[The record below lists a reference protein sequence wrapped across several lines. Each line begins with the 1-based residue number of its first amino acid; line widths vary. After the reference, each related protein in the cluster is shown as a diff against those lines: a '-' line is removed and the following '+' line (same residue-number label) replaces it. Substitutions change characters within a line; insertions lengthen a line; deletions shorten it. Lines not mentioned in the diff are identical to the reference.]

1 MTGKAYKVNLENV
14 FEGPLDLLI
23 HLIKKNDV
31 DIYDIPIASITRQYL
46 QYVELLELLDVD
58 FAGDFIIMASSLIH
72 IKSRMLLPVHES
84 EYDEEEE
91 EDPRL
96 EITRP
101 LLEYIQMKSAAEK
114 LAERNLL
121 GEQIFTRQT
130 QSAELLSDF
139 DQDDQLIKIG
149 LFELIDAFQTILQK
163 VSPKH
168 QVDLTTEKMS
178 VKDKISELVDIFIKH
193 DSIIFEELFQS
204 TSGKS
209 EIIITFLALLEM
221 IKIGLVRVVQ
231 HAQSGI
237 IRLFY
242 I

>member
-1 MTGKAYKVNLENV
+1 MTGRAYKVNLENV

-46 QYVELLELLDVD
+46 QYLELLKLMDVN
-58 FAGDFIIMASSLIH
+58 FAGDFIIMASSLIY

-84 EYDEEEE
+84 EYDEEE

-114 LAERNLL
+114 LGERNLL
-121 GEQIFTRQT
+121 GEQIFIRQM
-130 QSAELLSDF
+130 QSTDLLSDF
-139 DQDDQLIKIG
+139 DQDDQLVKIG

-178 VKDKISELVDIFIKH
+178 VKDKISELVDIFIKN

-204 TSGKS
+204 SPEKG

-221 IKIGLVRVVQ
+221 IKLSLVRVVQ

>member
-1 MTGKAYKVNLENV
+1 MTGRAYKVNLENV

-58 FAGDFIIMASSLIH
+58 YAGDFIIMASSLIH

-84 EYDEEEE
+84 EYDEEE
-91 EDPRL
+91 DPRL

-114 LAERNLL
+114 LGERNLL
-121 GEQIFTRQT
+121 GEQIFIRQM
-130 QSAELLSDF
+130 QSTDLLSDL
-139 DQDDQLIKIG
+139 DQDDQMIKIG

-204 TSGKS
+204 SPEKG

-221 IKIGLVRVVQ
+221 IKLSLVRVVQ

>member
-1 MTGKAYKVNLENV
+1 M
-14 FEGPLDLLI
+14 
-23 HLIKKNDV
+23 

-84 EYDEEEE
+84 EYDEEEG
-91 EDPRL
+91 DPRL

-114 LAERNLL
+114 LAERDLL

-130 QSAELLSDF
+130 QSADLISDF
-139 DQDDQLIKIG
+139 GQDDQLIKIG

>member
-1 MTGKAYKVNLENV
+1 MTGKAYKVNLENI

-31 DIYDIPIASITRQYL
+31 DIYDIPIASITHQYL

-84 EYDEEEE
+84 EYDEDE

-130 QSAELLSDF
+130 QSADLLSDF
-139 DQDDQLIKIG
+139 DQNDQLIKIG

-178 VKDKISELVDIFIKH
+178 VKDKISELADFFIKH
-193 DSIIFEELFQS
+193 DSIIFEELFHS

-221 IKIGLVRVVQ
+221 IKLGLVRVVQ
-231 HAQSGI
+231 HAQSSI

>member
-1 MTGKAYKVNLENV
+1 MTGRAYKVNLENV

-58 FAGDFIIMASSLIH
+58 YAGDFIIMASSLIH

-84 EYDEEEE
+84 EYDEEE
-91 EDPRL
+91 DPRL

-114 LAERNLL
+114 LGERNLL
-121 GEQIFTRQT
+121 GEQIFIRQM
-130 QSAELLSDF
+130 QSTDLLSDF
-139 DQDDQLIKIG
+139 DQNDQMIKIG

-204 TSGKS
+204 SPEKG

-221 IKIGLVRVVQ
+221 IKLSLVRVVQ